1 MARVSPGEFIRQV
14 RLEAGKVSWPTLK
27 ETWSATLLVLLMTT
41 VLSLFFLG
49 VDQVLGRLVR
59 AILNFFT
66 GL

>member
-14 RLEAGKVSWPTLK
+14 RTEADKVTWPTRK

-41 VLSLFFLG
+41 VLSIFFLG

-59 AILNFFT
+59 AILNFFM